1 MALNVRLVA
10 TDRSVWE
17 GEADFVLLRTLDGDL
32 GVLQGHTP
40 LLAQLDDSRVA
51 FETAQGR
58 IEAAVHGGFAIVDRD
73 EVIILSQSAELAGDI
88 DVARAQRALT
98 DSEEGSQD
106 AKRASVRLSVAD
118 GAGKSKH

>member
-17 GEADFVLLRTLDGDL
+17 GEATFVLLRTLDGDL

-51 FETAQGR
+51 FETAEGR

-73 EVIILSQSAELAGDI
+73 EVIILSSSAELSTEV
-88 DVARAQRALT
+88 DVARAQRALN
-98 DSEEGSQD
+98 DSEAGSDD
-106 AKRASVRLSVAD
+106 AKRAQTRLTVANN
-118 GAGKSKH
+118 GEKARY

>member
-1 MALNVRLVA
+1 VALNVRLVA

-88 DVARAQRALT
+88 DVARAQRALS

-118 GAGKSKH
+118 SAGKSKH

>member
-17 GEADFVLLRTLDGDL
+17 GEANFVLLRTLDGDL

-40 LLAQLDDSRVA
+40 LLAELDDSRVA
-51 FETAQGR
+51 FETDEGR
-58 IEAAVHGGFAIVDRD
+58 VEAAVHGGFAIVDRD

-88 DVARAQRALT
+88 DVARAQRALN
-98 DSEEGSQD
+98 DSESGSVE
-106 AKRASVRLSVAD
+106 AKRAAVRLSVAD
-118 GAGKSKH
+118 TAGKPKY

>member
-1 MALNVRLVA
+1 VALNVRLVA

-51 FETAQGR
+51 FETAEGR
-58 IEAAVHGGFAIVDRD
+58 IEAAVHGGFAIVDRN
-73 EVIILSQSAELAGDI
+73 EVIIMSSSAELAADI
-88 DVARAQRALT
+88 DVARAQRSL
-98 DSEEGSQD
+98 SEAEAGSED
-106 AKRASVRLSVAD
+106 AKRAEVRLAVA
-118 GAGKSKH
+118 GSGEKVRY

>member
-118 GAGKSKH
+118 SAGKSKH

>member
-1 MALNVRLVA
+1 VALNVRLVA

-118 GAGKSKH
+118 SAGKSKH

>member
-17 GEADFVLLRTLDGDL
+17 GEATFVLLRTLDGDL

-40 LLAQLDDSRVA
+40 LLAELDDSRVA
-51 FETAQGR
+51 FETADGR

-73 EVIILSQSAELAGDI
+73 EVIILSQSAELADDI
-88 DVARAQRALT
+88 DVNRAQKAL
-98 DSEEGSQD
+98 SAAEAGSAD
-106 AKRASVRLSVAD
+106 AKRAQVRLDVSSATT
-118 GAGKSKH
+118 KPKY